1 MNRKLGWMIGVLTLI
16 CGASQAALLP
26 YGEPKF
32 QYPAYRNQDARLLDV
47 WRGFKTRFIHGGEVQ
62 GTDVQST
69 PMVTSEGQ
77 ATGMLLAVWMND
89 QATFDAIWKATES
102 GLWSSGSGWYN
113 RTKGN
118 SGFSGGADVNICGAL
133 IFASA
138 LVDSGYWAKPAGTN
152 YKDKAIVVLKSL
164 AANVIDK
171 DNNYRINSWPGA
183 GDGIRNPSFHMPE
196 WYPIFAEFAALNGVT
211 GMDWD
216 AAANGAFDLIEAQPN
231 SKRGMARNY
240 SNGMGGLPSGGS
252 SWPNSDD
259 MGLDAIRV
267 PYHMGMAAI
276 WHKSKL
282 PRAANWCKNVWANG
296 SVYPLKPGL
305 YTVAAPSLWG
315 WNDGVVPGKYEECL
329 SRAMWATAA
338 VAVSGD
344 DASSAN
350 ALSTLGG
357 DFFSRHLA
365 GGMDY
370 LEGAGTDSLSRD
382 FTAKNYLAQAYGLL
396 GALALYGRAWNV
408 WADLKHVWVVPDTA
422 ASFTAPL
429 TATPTT
435 IQQTPSGSTP
445 AGAQIS
451 TLTATLSKSVPWT
464 LRVKGRTTGAVYTAT
479 GTGTQVGIEFHSLRR
494 ALGTT
499 STFGVETADIR
510 LLFNGLD
517 TITNSSC
524 KAAIV
529 ITGNPTAVAPR
540 AVRGDG
546 SVRWVA
552 GGFELHDPAWRSG
565 DRVQVRILDLGG
577 RVMQSSDAVLASAE
591 AGVRINTPLDA
602 SAGVRVL
609 ELGNGAIRRRY
620 VLSPNP

>member
-1 MNRKLGWMIGVLTLI
+1 MHRKLGWMIGLIALI

-26 YGEPKF
+26 YGEPKLK
-32 QYPAYRNQDARLLDV
+32 YPAYSNQDARLLNV
-47 WRGFKTRFIHGGEVQ
+47 WRGFKTRFIRGGEVL
-62 GTDVQST
+62 GTDVQSN

-89 QATFDAIWKATES
+89 QAAFDSLWKATES
-102 GLWSSGSGWYN
+102 GFWNTGSRWYN
-113 RTKGN
+113 WTKGN
-118 SGFSGGADVNICGAL
+118 SSFSGGAEVNICGAL

-138 LVDSGYWAKPAGTN
+138 LVDLGYWVKPAGTN
-152 YKDKAIVVLKSL
+152 YKDKAIVVLKSIE
-164 AANVIDK
+164 ANVIDK
-171 DNNYRINSWPGA
+171 TNNYRINSWPGA
-183 GDGIRNPSFHMPE
+183 GDGIRNPSYHMPQ
-196 WYPIFAEFAALNGVT
+196 WYPIFEEFAAVNNVT

-216 AAANGAFDLIEAQPN
+216 AAAKGAFDLIETQPN

-240 SNGMGGLPSGGS
+240 SNGSGGTS
-252 SWPNSDD
+252 SGGTSWPNSYD

-282 PRAANWCKNVWANG
+282 PRAANWCESVWANG
-296 SVYPLKPGL
+296 SVNPEKPGM
-305 YTVAAPSLWG
+305 YRVDAAALWG
-315 WNDGVVPGKYEECL
+315 WDDGVVPGEYEECI

-338 VAVSGD
+338 VAVHGD
-344 DASSAN
+344 DASSAS
-350 ALSTLGG
+350 ALSTLGRA
-357 DFFSRHLA
+357 FSSKHLVP
-365 GGMDY
+365 GMDH
-370 LEGAGTDSLSRD
+370 LEGAATDTLLST
-382 FTAKNYLAQAYGLL
+382 FTGRNYFAQAYGLL

-408 WADLKHVWVVPDTA
+408 WDDLKHVWVVPDTGT
-422 ASFTAPL
+422 SFVDPL
-429 TATPTT
+429 TATPAT
-435 IQQTPSGSTP
+435 IQQTPLGSTP
-445 AGAQIS
+445 AASQIS
-451 TLTATLSKSVPWT
+451 TITATLSKSVSWT
-464 LRVKGRTTGAVYTAT
+464 LRVKGRTTGAVYVAT
-479 GTGTQVGIEFHSLRR
+479 GTGTQVSIEFHSLRKS
-494 ALGTT
+494 LGTT
-499 STFGVETADIR
+499 QTFGLEIADVR

-517 TITNSSC
+517 TTANTSC
-524 KAAIV
+524 KATLT

-552 GGFELHDPAWRSG
+552 GGLELQDPAWRPG

-577 RVMQSSDAVLASAE
+577 RVMQSSDAVLASAQ
-591 AGVRINTPLDA
+591 AGVQINTPLDA